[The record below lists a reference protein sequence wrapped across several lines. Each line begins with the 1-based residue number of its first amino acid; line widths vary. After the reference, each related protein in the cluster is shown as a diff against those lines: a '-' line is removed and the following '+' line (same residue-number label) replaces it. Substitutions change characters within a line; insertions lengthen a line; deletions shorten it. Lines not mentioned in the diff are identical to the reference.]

1 MRGMAPFVH
10 RLRVRYHECD
20 QQGIVFNANHFAY
33 FDIVLT
39 ELWRAAFGSYGAM
52 VESGTDVLVVEALA
66 HFRAPARFDD
76 ELDLSMTI
84 ARLGNSSIA
93 SAFEERRD
101 GELLATGR
109 LVHVCV
115 DTAHTRSSR
124 SRGTCASGSRPG
136 SRNSAGRRSPRL
148 PAQIRPGA
156 EALAG

>member
-1 MRGMAPFVH
+1 MPDAASCAGMAPFVH

-66 HFRAPARFDD
+66 NFRAPARFDD
-76 ELDLSMTI
+76 ELDLAMTI
-84 ARLGNSSIA
+84 ARLGNSSIT
-93 SAFEERRD
+93 SALEERRD

-115 DTAHTRSSR
+115 DTATYAKQPIPQDMRE
-124 SRGTCASGSRPG
+124 
-136 SRNSAGRRSPRL
+136 RL
-148 PAQIRPGA
+148 APWVA
-156 EALAG
+156 E

>member
-1 MRGMAPFVH
+1 MAPFVH

-66 HFRAPARFDD
+66 NFRAPARFDD

-84 ARLGNSSIA
+84 ARLGNSSIT
-93 SAFEERRD
+93 SALEERRD

-115 DTAHTRSSR
+115 DTATYAKQPIPEDMRE
-124 SRGTCASGSRPG
+124 
-136 SRNSAGRRSPRL
+136 RL
-148 PAQIRPGA
+148 APWVA
-156 EALAG
+156 E